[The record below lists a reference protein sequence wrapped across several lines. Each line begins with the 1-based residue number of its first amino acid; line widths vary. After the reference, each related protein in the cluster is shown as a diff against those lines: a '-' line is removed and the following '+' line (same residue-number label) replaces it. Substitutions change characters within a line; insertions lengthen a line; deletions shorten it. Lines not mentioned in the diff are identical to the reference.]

1 MEESK
6 EIEVTDELRNE
17 NEDVQ
22 NGEVQNV
29 TDSIASIENEKLQ
42 NGSGDNGEHQPLK
55 IKSKVG

>member
-6 EIEVTDELRNE
+6 EIEVTEELRNE
-17 NEDVQ
+17 NDGAR
-22 NGEVQNV
+22 NGQGQNV
-29 TDSIASIENEKLQ
+29 TDVPIDNEKIQ